1 MCLLR
6 LRLRWYVVWRVAEE
20 FQSGL
25 GTFIYRNSCAFN
37 FSKRRRSPD
46 DRRSH
51 NVKIQNRGP
60 EQEIPAV
67 TCVRRSRGSGG
78 ESPWESR
85 ARKCRRLWRVH
96 GSPMGGRPGRNRPT
110 GLLPP
115 LSLSLSI
122 FADDEAYALHHGD
135 ASSTQTSPSLWLL
148 PLADRREK

>member
-46 DRRSH
+46 DRWSH
-51 NVKIQNRGP
+51 NVKIQIRGP

-67 TCVRRSRGSGG
+67 TCVRRSRG
-78 ESPWESR
+78 PP

-135 ASSTQTSPSLWLL
+135 ASSTSPSLWLL